1 MTSRAA
7 KPQDLSARI
16 AELEAELADERRA
29 REDAEE
35 ISRAATA
42 RTATVSH
49 EIRTAV
55 GAITAM
61 ADLLLASELDSVQT
75 RYADTLLQSS
85 RCLLTVLND
94 ILDFS
99 KLDSGRFKVETI
111 AFDTAKFAKSI
122 RTALTAQTA
131 EKGLVSKLILSKDCP
146 KHLVG
151 DPARLRQVMNN
162 LISNAVKFTPNGS
175 VQVTIGFEED
185 GDDRLLRCEV
195 ADTGIGLSKDQQV
208 GLFQPYG
215 QSDGSIAAKYGGTGL
230 GLSIARKLAGLMGG
244 ELGMESVLGEGSTFW
259 FTARVGQPA
268 GEHAKPQSKLRK
280 PAMSG
285 PLSGHALI
293 VEDNSVNQTLIA
305 AYLDRFGV
313 TYEMAA
319 NGRQAVEAV
328 KERPFDVIL
337 MDVMMPE
344 MDGIEATSCIRAL
357 DEPHSLVPIIAL
369 TANAMRGDRES
380 YLAAGMD
387 GYVSKPMDAGAL
399 LKVLAEQLPSADEN
413 ELVRNTG

>member
-1 MTSRAA
+1 MTPTAA
-7 KPQDLSARI
+7 KSQDLSARI
-16 AELEAELADERRA
+16 AELEAELAEERQA
-29 REDAEE
+29 RKVAEE

-42 RTATVSH
+42 RMATVSH

-61 ADLLLASELDSVQT
+61 ADLLLASELDSVQK

-85 RCLLTVLND
+85 QSLLTVLND

-99 KLDSGRFKVETI
+99 KLEAGRFKVETI
-111 AFDTAKFAKSI
+111 AFDTAKFAKSV
-122 RTALTAQTA
+122 RTALTAQAA
-131 EKGLVSKLILSKDCP
+131 EKGLVSKLIVSKDCP
-146 KHLVG
+146 RHLVG

-185 GDDRLLRCEV
+185 DDDRLLRCEV
-195 ADTGIGLSKDQQV
+195 VDTGIGLSKDQQE

-215 QSDGSIAAKYGGTGL
+215 QPDGSIAAKYGGTGL
-230 GLSIARKLAGLMGG
+230 GLSIARKLAMLMGG
-244 ELGMESVLGEGSTFW
+244 ELGVESVLGEGSTFW

-268 GEHAKPQSKLRK
+268 GEQAKPANRKRK
-280 PAMSG
+280 PAVSG

-344 MDGIEATSCIRAL
+344 MDGIEATNCIRAL

-399 LKVLAEQLPSADEN
+399 FKVLAEQLPAADDTQ
-413 ELVRNTG
+413 LVRSTG

>member
-1 MTSRAA
+1 MTSPAA
-7 KPQDLSARI
+7 KPQDRSARI
-16 AELEAELADERRA
+16 AELETELASERQA
-29 REDAEE
+29 RQEAEE
-35 ISRAATA
+35 ISRAATT
-42 RTATVSH
+42 RMATVSH

-61 ADLLLASELDSVQT
+61 ADLLLASELDSVQS

-85 RCLLTVLND
+85 QSLLTVLND
-94 ILDFS
+94 ILDYS
-99 KLDSGRFKVETI
+99 KLEAGRFKVETI
-111 AFDTAKFAKSI
+111 AFDTAKFAKSV
-122 RTALTAQTA
+122 RTALSAQAA

-146 KHLVG
+146 RQLVG

-195 ADTGIGLSKDQQV
+195 VDTGIGISKDQQA

-215 QSDGSIAAKYGGTGL
+215 QPDEAIAAQYGGTGL
-230 GLSIARKLAGLMGG
+230 GLSIARRLTILMGG
-244 ELGMESVLGEGSTFW
+244 ELGVKSMLGEGSTFW

-268 GEHAKPQSKLRK
+268 GEKAKPASRHRK

-293 VEDNSVNQTLIA
+293 VEDNGVNQTLIA

-328 KERPFDVIL
+328 KERSFDIIL

-344 MDGIEATSCIRAL
+344 MDGIEATGCIRAL
-357 DEPHSLVPIIAL
+357 DEPRSLVPIIAL

-380 YLAAGMD
+380 YLAEGMD
-387 GYVSKPMDAGAL
+387 GYVSKPMDAEAL
-399 LKVLAEQLPSADEN
+399 FKVLADQLPAADDIQ
-413 ELVRNTG
+413 LARDTG